1 MGVFDIVPSLQVHK
15 ELQFTDVS
23 IGLDIVT
30 NAGNIRFI
38 DHKDEI
44 DNGGTLAVSVQ
55 NGRGYD
61 WRHLVNKVVT
71 DSNNIVITN
80 DANDPGK
87 ITITNK
93 VETFVAAITEND
105 LDING
110 VTYIGPLGNTDI
122 DTANDCIL
130 VQVYTGPSASESG
143 SIVNVKVTKDEH
155 NASYYKYLDI
165 DFGSV
170 AQFRNL
176 NSSTV
181 YAYITIIH
189 GAQSVQ
195 CTSTHSGQPT

>member
-1 MGVFDIVPSLQVHK
+1 MGDLHVIPSLQIYK
-15 ELQFTDVS
+15 AIQFNTVNS
-23 IGLDIVT
+23 IDPAANAGKLCYRDHTNDT
-30 NAGNIRFI
+30 NAG
-38 DHKDEI
+38 
-44 DNGGTLAVSVQ
+44 GTLTLSVEN
-55 NGRGYD
+55 NGRFG
-61 WRHLVNKVVT
+61 WRDFV
-71 DSNNIVITN
+71 NNISAGNNITIVK
-80 DANDPGK
+80 DSSDPGK
-87 ITITNK
+87 VTVTNK

-130 VQVYTGPSASESG
+130 VQVYTGPSASEPG
-143 SIVNVKVTKDEH
+143 SIVNVKVTKDEY

-195 CTSTHSGQPT
+195 CTSTHSGQPA